1 MNNPLI
7 HAFFVGRALAEAI
20 GEETERA
27 MTETLSN
34 LGRFDAEQREL
45 LRQFVTRVVERANQA
60 EATSVETE
68 AGQPTAGTGTAT
80 STESDLQAMLDGLRA
95 EIAQLRSTLQ
105 QYRNNGN

>member
-20 GEETERA
+20 GEEAERA

-60 EATSVETE
+60 ESESVQ
-68 AGQPTAGTGTAT
+68 ATAGSGSGVGTT
-80 STESDLQAMLDGLRA
+80 PSESADLQAMLDELRA

-105 QYRNNGN
+105 QYRNSGN